1 MLLKGKHIVITG
13 AAGALGKSATRIAT
27 SHGAT
32 VSELDINFTQ
42 TTKNRHSVDL
52 KDEESVKKCIES
64 LNSIDALFNIAGG
77 FLMGSSVIDTS
88 DADWDTMRTINFTT
102 MLNVTRAVL
111 PGMLHR
117 KAGAIVNVGAYSA
130 LSGQS
135 QMGAYVSAKA
145 SVMRMTESLALEVRD
160 LDVNI
165 NAVLP
170 SIIDTPVNRADM
182 PDADFSKWVRP
193 DDLSETMCFLASD
206 NARAING
213 ALIPVVAKS

>member
-1 MLLKGKHIVITG
+1 
-13 AAGALGKSATRIAT
+13 
-27 SHGAT
+27 
-32 VSELDINFTQ
+32 
-42 TTKNRHSVDL
+42 
-52 KDEESVKKCIES
+52 
-64 LNSIDALFNIAGG
+64 
-77 FLMGSSVIDTS
+77 MGSSVIDTS
-88 DADWDTMRTINFTT
+88 DADWDTMRAINFTT

-117 KAGAIVNVGAYSA
+117 RAGAIVNVGANSA

-135 QMGAYVSAKA
+135 QMGAYISAKA
-145 SVMRMTESLALEVRD
+145 SVMRMTESLSLEVRD

-182 PDADFSKWVRP
+182 PDEDFSKWVRP
-193 DDLSETMCFLASD
+193 DDLSEIMCFLASD

>member
-13 AAGALGKSATRIAT
+13 AAGALGESATRIAT

-52 KDEESVKKCIES
+52 TDEESVKKCIES

-145 SVMRMTESLALEVRD
+145 SVMRMTESLALEVRN

>member
-13 AAGALGKSATRIAT
+13 AAGALGESATRIAT

-52 KDEESVKKCIES
+52 KDGESVKKCIES

>member
-13 AAGALGKSATRIAT
+13 AAGSLGESATRIAT

-32 VSELDINFTQ
+32 VSELDINFSD

-64 LNSIDALFNIAGG
+64 LDSVDALFNIAGG

-88 DADWDTMRTINFTT
+88 DADWDTMRAINFTT

-111 PGMLHR
+111 PEMLRR

-130 LSGQS
+130 LSGQP

-160 LDVNI
+160 FDVNI

-170 SIIDTPVNRADM
+170 SIIDTPANRADM
-182 PDADFSKWVRP
+182 PDADFGKWVRP

-213 ALIPVVAKS
+213 ALVPVVAKS

>member
-13 AAGALGKSATRIAT
+13 AAGALGESATRIAT

-32 VSELDINFTQ
+32 VSELDINFSGK
-42 TTKNRHSVDL
+42 TKNRHKVDL

-64 LNSIDALFNIAGG
+64 LDSVDALFNIAGG

-88 DADWDTMRTINFTT
+88 DADWQAMRAINFTT

-111 PGMLHR
+111 PGMLRRH
-117 KAGAIVNVGAYSA
+117 AGAIVNVGAYSA

-145 SVMRMTESLALEVRD
+145 SVMKMTESLALEARD
-160 LDVNI
+160 FDVNI

-170 SIIDTPVNRADM
+170 SIIDTPINRSDM
-182 PDADFSKWVRP
+182 PDADYSKWVQP
-193 DDLSETMCFLASD
+193 DDLSQTMCFLASD

-213 ALIPVVAKS
+213 ALVPVVAKS

>member
-13 AAGALGKSATRIAT
+13 AAGALGESATRIAT

-102 MLNVTRAVL
+102 MLNVTRVVL

>member
-13 AAGALGKSATRIAT
+13 AAGALGESATRIAT

-42 TTKNRHSVDL
+42 TAKNRHSVDL

-170 SIIDTPVNRADM
+170 SIIDTPINRADM